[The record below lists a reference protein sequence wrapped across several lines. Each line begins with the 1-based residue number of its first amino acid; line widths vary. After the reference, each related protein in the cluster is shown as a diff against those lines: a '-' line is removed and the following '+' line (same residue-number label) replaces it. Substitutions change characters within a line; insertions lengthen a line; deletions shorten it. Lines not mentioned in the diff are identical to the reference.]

1 MAVTFT
7 YDIGYTGY
15 AKFKSIPILATDGKF
30 SYQHNPI
37 YSTAIY
43 GAYAQNA
50 PDKAIFAPDYPQV
63 TANLG
68 FELTHNGSDNLFL
81 QLAHSITTNRYLSNQ
96 VEIYPN
102 GTSGYKSNMYT
113 QSLEYSTSQDELVT
127 GNITFKSTGVKNII
141 NENISHIY
149 NSNYAMSSQGYG
161 ISGNASINNITQQY
175 IDVFPYY
182 ASIVS
187 FSNTQRQGI
196 NNKSRIITEANLEK
210 DIISWNISTNQNI
223 QFVKFCSCYNDDIE
237 DLQAQYACI
246 GLQSANGSIQFF
258 GINQRLQDGEQFY
271 FYDDQTTIKLNRT
284 DGSTLY
290 KIIIPKME
298 LTNIGSGLTTGS
310 NLITT
315 SIDFDVI
322 GNPSK
327 HETSSSNSNTSYS
340 ILQFIK
346 G

>member
-15 AKFKSIPILATDGKF
+15 AKFNSIPILATDGKF

-68 FELTHNGSDNLFL
+68 FELTHNGNDNLFL

-149 NSNYAMSSQGYG
+149 NSNSSMSSQGYG
-161 ISGNASINNITQQY
+161 MSRNASINNITNQY

-196 NNKSRIITEANLEK
+196 
-210 DIISWNISTNQNI
+210 NQNI

-258 GINQRLQDGEQFY
+258 GINQRFQDGEQFY